1 MLLFAGKMAK
11 KLHCLCWWSSLFL
24 LSLPMLAQRSFPGK
38 HAAIWT
44 LRGAELNFNT
54 NPPTF
59 TRFADSTRPLT
70 QFN

>member
-1 MLLFAGKMAK
+1 
-11 KLHCLCWWSSLFL
+11 
-24 LSLPMLAQRSFPGK
+24 MLAQRSFPGK